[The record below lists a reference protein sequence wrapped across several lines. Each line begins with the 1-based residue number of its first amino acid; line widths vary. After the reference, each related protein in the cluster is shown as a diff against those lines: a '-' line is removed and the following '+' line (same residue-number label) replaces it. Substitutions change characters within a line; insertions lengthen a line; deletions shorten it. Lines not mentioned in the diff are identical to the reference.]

1 MKKIKSTAVASFVQL
16 PCAAGIKQEFAQL
29 LDTLI
34 SLFCHSCETMP
45 VLLKHHSAG
54 IKFKE
59 TDGKDLINV
68 TAVTFSLTSKLPSTV
83 FQGSCDI
90 KRDTREKES
99 KTDRLTLI
107 NTLMES
113 DSLIEK

>member
-83 FQGSCDI
+83 FQGI
-90 KRDTREKES
+90 KRDTQEKES
-99 KTDRLTLI
+99 KTDTLTHI
-107 NTLMES
+107 NTLMEP